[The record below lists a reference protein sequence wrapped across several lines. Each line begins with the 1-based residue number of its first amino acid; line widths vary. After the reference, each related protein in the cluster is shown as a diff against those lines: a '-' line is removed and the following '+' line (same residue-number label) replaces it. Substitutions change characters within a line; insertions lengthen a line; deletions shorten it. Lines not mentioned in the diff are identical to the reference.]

1 MFDVDVS
8 TLETVGEFG
17 SKAWGEACADYG
29 IKTYSLPTCPTISPG
44 GLVKPTPTLL
54 SAW

>member
-1 MFDVDVS
+1 MFDIDVS

-29 IKTYSLPTCPTISPG
+29 KKILQSADLSLIHI
-44 GLVKPTPTLL
+44 
-54 SAW
+54 